1 MRDCMFFFLHQ
12 FEGQHQP
19 LGLVSCWAS
28 EEAGILRLDQL
39 GTHEFQ
45 DVSRCFMVVL
55 WSRRRGYR
63 SVHEPTAHLI
73 SWLFFLC
80 TDSFVDFLGWHYP
93 LISPIVHTVGPS
105 PAAPYLCCVAL
116 DRCPMVPFHISFPG
130 SMCFNGWISWEKS
143 FLRSLEDLDDDMNAD
158 VPRKVASSASVVSE
172 ASVAATWQRWGPC
185 RNESSHDMDPLA
197 FHVLVRKKQY
207 NDM

>member
-1 MRDCMFFFLHQ
+1 M
-12 FEGQHQP
+12 
-19 LGLVSCWAS
+19 
-28 EEAGILRLDQL
+28 
-39 GTHEFQ
+39 
-45 DVSRCFMVVL
+45 
-55 WSRRRGYR
+55 
-63 SVHEPTAHLI
+63 
-73 SWLFFLC
+73 
-80 TDSFVDFLGWHYP
+80 
-93 LISPIVHTVGPS
+93 GPS

-197 FHVLVRKKQY
+197 FHVLVRKNNIMTCNVHILY
-207 NDM
+207 IYMYIDYVYIYTYYMGRYILYIVSLCLRGGWTSMPPGR

>member
-1 MRDCMFFFLHQ
+1 MRDCMFFFFLHQ

-80 TDSFVDFLGWHYP
+80 TDSFVDFLRWHYP

-116 DRCPMVPFHISFPG
+116 DILVPYGTLPYQLSRFNVLQRMDFMGKILPSLPGGPGRRHECGCPSKGGF
-130 SMCFNGWISWEKS
+130 
-143 FLRSLEDLDDDMNAD
+143 
-158 VPRKVASSASVVSE
+158 
-172 ASVAATWQRWGPC
+172 
-185 RNESSHDMDPLA
+185 
-197 FHVLVRKKQY
+197 VR
-207 NDM
+207 